1 MATKKAASKKRST
14 RKTGPS
20 KAANVTAAALPRPG
34 TLRAD
39 AIDLLKKGTTFDK
52 IVDLCTKFSGKKTGA
67 ERRAKE
73 LLWIIRS
80 KHNVTVADSDGKL
93 KAK

>member
-1 MATKKAASKKRST
+1 MATRKKASRKKKAAA
-14 RKTGPS
+14 S
-20 KAANVTAAALPRPG
+20 KAANTATAAALPRP
-34 TLRAD
+34 D

-80 KHNVTVADSDGKL
+80 KHNITIADSEGKL

>member
-1 MATKKAASKKRST
+1 MATKKAASKKRVSKK
-14 RKTGPS
+14 R
-20 KAANVTAAALPRPG
+20 KAAPATNAAVAALPRPG

-39 AIDLLKKGTTFDK
+39 AIDLLKKGTSFDK
-52 IVDLCTKFSGKKTGA
+52 IVDLCAKFSGKKTGA

-80 KHNVTVADSDGKL
+80 KHSIAIADNDGKL